1 MVLNANKYLFMC
13 IGKDKEN
20 GTFIFNNFIFN
31 NNNEERMLGITTDN
45 KLTFKSHAEILY
57 KKADQ
62 KIGAIESL
70 MWFPEKIN
78 FQFHNKITI

>member
-1 MVLNANKYLFMC
+1 
-13 IGKDKEN
+13 
-20 GTFIFNNFIFN
+20 
-31 NNNEERMLGITTDN
+31 MLGITTDN

-78 FQFHNKITI
+78 FQVHNKITI